1 MGVTAIILAGG
12 QASRMQG
19 EKPLRLLRGR
29 TLLRHAV
36 DLVAAV
42 ADETLIS
49 TGGRDMPMLP
59 GLRAVPDAAEF
70 AGKGP
75 LAGVL
80 AGLNAATNP
89 RALVLACDLPNL
101 PQKLLK
107 RLIDTLSGTCDCVWT
122 EHAGHPEPLVVALNV
137 TPARKALQNALSAK
151 AYKVV
156 PCWQQMAHRVL
167 GEPELAEFAPLD
179 RAFANLNTLQ
189 DLEREQ
195 SP

>member
-36 DLVAAV
+36 DLVAGL
-42 ADETLIS
+42 ADEILIS
-49 TGGRDMPMLP
+49 TGVRDLP
-59 GLRAVPDAAEF
+59 TLKGLKAVADPPEF

-80 AGLNAATNP
+80 AGLETATQG

-101 PQKLLK
+101 PPALLK
-107 RLIDTLSGTCDCVWT
+107 RLLDTLAGDCDCVWT
-122 EHAGHPEPLVVALNV
+122 EHAGHPEPLVAALNV
-137 TPARKALQNALSAK
+137 TPARKAVRNALSAK

-156 PCWQQMAHRVL
+156 PCWERMAHCVL
-167 GEPELAEFAPLD
+167 GEPELAEFVPLE

-195 SP
+195 RP

>member
-1 MGVTAIILAGG
+1 MSVSAIILAGG
-12 QASRMQG
+12 QATRMQG

-36 DLVAAV
+36 DLVTLL
-42 ADETLIS
+42 ADEILIS
-49 TGGRDMPMLP
+49 TGTREMPMLK
-59 GLRAVPDAAEF
+59 GLVAVADAPEF

-80 AGLNAATNP
+80 AGLKAANHEH
-89 RALVLACDLPNL
+89 ALVLACDLPNL
-101 PQKLLK
+101 PVALLK
-107 RLIDTLSGTCDCVWT
+107 RLLDTLGGDCDCVWT
-122 EHAGHPEPLVVALNV
+122 EHAGHPEPLVAALNV
-137 TPARKALQNALSAK
+137 TPARKAVEKSLSAK

-156 PCWQQMAHRVL
+156 PCWEQMAHRVL

-195 SP
+195 RP